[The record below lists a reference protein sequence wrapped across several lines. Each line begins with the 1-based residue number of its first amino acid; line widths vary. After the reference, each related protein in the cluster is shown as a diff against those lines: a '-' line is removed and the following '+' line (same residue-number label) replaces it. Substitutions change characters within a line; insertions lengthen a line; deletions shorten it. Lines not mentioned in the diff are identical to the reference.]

1 MYQRLGFFVILVF
14 MSVLSFAYADFDD
27 AKAAYER
34 GDYAKAYKEFKKLAE
49 QGHVKAQGVLG
60 MMYHEGKGVPQDF
73 TEAAIWSRKAA
84 DQGHTGAQYG
94 LGYMYEHGEGVP
106 QDYAEALQ
114 WYRKAAD
121 QGYAR
126 AQSAIGVISRG
137 GGGVQKI
144 EIPLEKLGGVYEL
157 PVRINGVLTLRF
169 ILDTG
174 ASEVNIP
181 ADVALTLLRTGTIT
195 QSDFLP
201 GKFYEL
207 ADGSILKSS
216 RFTIRELDIGGI
228 KISHVPASVGRAN
241 GSLLLGQSF
250 LGRLESW
257 SLDNKRHVLIIGGG
271 TIHPR

>member
-1 MYQRLGFFVILVF
+1 
-14 MSVLSFAYADFDD
+14 
-27 AKAAYER
+27 
-34 GDYAKAYKEFKKLAE
+34 
-49 QGHVKAQGVLG
+49 
-60 MMYHEGKGVPQDF
+60 
-73 TEAAIWSRKAA
+73 
-84 DQGHTGAQYG
+84 
-94 LGYMYEHGEGVP
+94 MYEHGEGVP

-271 TIHPR
+271 TVQPR